1 MYWSGLINSVVVN
14 CIFPLFFRR
23 EKLLTLFAIHLA
35 VNFIRREFFLA
46 ETERFRC
53 FSAKIVQF
61 SSPITLT
68 GIIWPPDL
76 GPSTAFHLLQSNDPQ
91 LSWARTPAK
100 SDSSLLLALRWTLS
114 RAARH
119 SAANASS
126 VAFTAM

>member
-1 MYWSGLINSVVVN
+1 MINAFCHTFSRKFHKTR
-14 CIFPLFFRR
+14 I
-23 EKLLTLFAIHLA
+23 
-35 VNFIRREFFLA
+35 FLA

-91 LSWARTPAK
+91 LSRARTPAK